1 MSQSMK
7 CVLSVAFG
15 MGLASLPSLYADKTF
30 ATSNVWFSVTTAN
43 LTAAPTAD
51 AEVTGEG
58 CAITWSAVPSADD
71 DNTCALSTDTDNK
84 VILLNTSHTSPLTVT
99 PKAAG
104 DDSLTRVYAN
114 VTVSACDTD
123 PTADSSSMGLC
134 VKEDGDSYKWYYWNG
149 SAWTASTAA
158 APTIGE
164 TYEICLEADIAN
176 AKVRWLAKAS
186 DATGYT
192 DLTGWIS
199 STGLAQIES
208 VSFYGSTSLGNFGA
222 QVVREITIDDS
233 VNPEGYKVV
242 VIDGAK
248 EGASVF
254 VDPESTW
261 VKTYKTTGYDDATSM
276 NTAAANGLTYLQS
289 YVLGL
294 DPTAAVN
301 KPLVNAKQTTDDSK
315 VSFKLDGVTVNE
327 TAGARVTYCVK
338 AYDKPDLSGDATTS
352 ASASASDAITMDLP
366 TGTSQVKYYKIEIT
380 ID

>member
-15 MGLASLPSLYADKTF
+15 MGLASLPSLYAEKTF

-43 LTAAPTAD
+43 LTAAPEANTD
-51 AEVTGEG
+51 VTGEG
-58 CAITWSAVPSADD
+58 CAITWSAVPSGDD
-71 DNTCALSTDTDNK
+71 TCALSTNTAK

-123 PTADSSSMGLC
+123 PTADSASMGLC

-149 SAWTASTAA
+149 SAWTASDAD
-158 APTIGE
+158 APTIGA

-176 AKVRWLAKAS
+176 KQVRWLAKAS
-186 DATGYT
+186 DATDYT
-192 DLTGWIS
+192 ALTGWIT
-199 STGLAQIES
+199 STSLAQIGS

-222 QVVREITIDDS
+222 QVVRTITVDDDA
-233 VNPEGYKVV
+233 NPDGYTVV

-254 VDPESTW
+254 VDPSSSWMSSYKPSDYDTNA
-261 VKTYKTTGYDDATSM
+261 KTAM
-276 NTAAANGLTYLQS
+276 NANAANGLTYLQS

-294 DPTAAVN
+294 DPTQAVN

-338 AYDKPDLSGDATTS
+338 AYDNPALTGDATTS
-352 ASASASDAITMDLP
+352 DSASASDAITMDLP
-366 TGTSQVKYYKIEIT
+366 TGDSQVKYYKIEIT